1 MGYVVAAYAV
11 AWVGIFGYLGW
22 IALRLRGASAELVAA
37 QDQLRE
43 EGREAR

>member
-22 IALRLRGASAELVAA
+22 VALRLRGASAELIA
-37 QDQLRE
+37 LRE
-43 EGREAR
+43 QLSEERGQGQ

>member
-22 IALRLRGASAELVAA
+22 IALRLRGASTELAA
-37 QDQLRE
+37 VQDQLRE
-43 EGREAR
+43 EGREPQ